1 MKLIV
6 IFILIFI
13 STFVS
18 AEIYKTVDENG
29 RVIFTDKP
37 TAKAEQ
43 VEVDTNSNTADG
55 LSDSAYS
62 KANDIKS
69 KKPAKQKSVVMYST
83 SWCGVCKKASAYMQS
98 NGIQYKEYDIEKSKS
113 AHSKYKKLGGKGVPL
128 IMVGNQK
135 MSGFSASRLES
146 MLGSAK

>member
-1 MKLIV
+1 MNKVLYVLILLLPITV
-6 IFILIFI
+6 G
-13 STFVS
+13 

-29 RVIFTDKP
+29 RIIFTDKP

-43 VEVDTNSNTADG
+43 VEVDTDANTADG

-69 KKPAKQKSVVMYST
+69 KKPTKQESVVMYAT
-83 SWCGVCKKASAYMQS
+83 SWCGVCKNARSYMQS
-98 NGIQYKEYDIEKSKS
+98 NGIKFKEFDIEANDT

-128 IMVGNQK
+128 ITVGNNK

-146 MLGSAK
+146 MLGRTK

>member
-1 MKLIV
+1 MLILPITV
-6 IFILIFI
+6 C
-13 STFVS
+13 

-37 TAKAEQ
+37 TAKSEQ
-43 VEVDTNSNTADG
+43 VDVDTNSNTTDG

-62 KANDIKS
+62 KANDIKT
-69 KKPAKQKSVVMYST
+69 KKPVKQKSVVMYST
-83 SWCGVCKKASAYMQS
+83 SWCGVCKKASSYMQS
-98 NGIQYKEYDIEKSKS
+98 NGIKYKEYDIEKSES
-113 AHSKYKKLGGKGVPL
+113 AHRKYKKLGGKGVPL

-146 MLGSAK
+146 MLGRTK